1 MQCLQMLLKEG
12 AIEGGMILKI
22 NRLGVERDA
31 IEECYRTKSCASK
44 KSLREYIH
52 KRIGVSGKVT

>member
-1 MQCLQMLLKEG
+1 MLLKED

-31 IEECYRTKSCASK
+31 IEECYWTKSCASK